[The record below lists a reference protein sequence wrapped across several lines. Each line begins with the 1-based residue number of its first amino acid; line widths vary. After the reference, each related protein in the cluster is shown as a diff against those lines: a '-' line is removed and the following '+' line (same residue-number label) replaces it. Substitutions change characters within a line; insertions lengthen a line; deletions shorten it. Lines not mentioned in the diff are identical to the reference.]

1 MVRAS
6 LSTRGQLVIPKLI
19 RERMG
24 LHAGDKVDFI
34 VQENGD
40 VVLRPA
46 TVHVQSLFGC
56 LRPRNGKV
64 ATLEEMERA
73 IREGASEGI

>member
-6 LSTRGQLVIPKLI
+6 LSTKGQLVIPKAI
-19 RERMG
+19 RERLG
-24 LHAGDKVDFI
+24 LHAGDKVDFL

-46 TVHVQSLFGC
+46 AIHVQSLFGC

-64 ATLEEMERA
+64 ASLEDMERA
-73 IREGASEGI
+73 IRKGAARGL